1 MFSYVF
7 VVSQRDLATKREL
20 EKLFS
25 LDFPSLML
33 MLNAVAVSS
42 IQEQSAPAGTHSA
55 RVRTGQHAFS
65 TGRY

>member
-25 LDFPSLML
+25 LDFPSLTE
-33 MLNAVAVSS
+33 NSAVSVTKRGGIS
-42 IQEQSAPAGTHSA
+42 KKKCAP
-55 RVRTGQHAFS
+55 S
-65 TGRY
+65 TPCDLIPKSKK